1 MTELGLRICAGTLF
15 LLLGAIAGAAPAS
28 LDDRAT
34 LEAFVDGLVGPLM
47 KANGSPSGTVAIS
60 WRGELILAKGYGFQD
75 VENQVPVDPART
87 LFRPGSVSKLFTWVS
102 VMQLVEQGKLDLDA
116 DVNTYL
122 ETFQI
127 REAFDAP
134 ITLRHIMTHTAGFE
148 DGGLGYLIIDDPE
161 RIMPLREAMERY
173 QPDRVNPPGKQTA
186 YSNYAT
192 ALAGLIVENV
202 SGLPFAD
209 YVRQHI
215 FDPLGMEQSTFV
227 EPLPEPLAAHMAKSY
242 AVEAGRFVE
251 KPFEII
257 SNFAPAGAQSA
268 SATDMVR
275 FAEAILNGGE
285 LAGRRILDA
294 DTVQQMLT
302 RAFSHDERLA
312 GMALGFYETDV
323 NGFGV
328 LGHGGDTAW
337 FHSFLGIDKANEL
350 TFFVSFGGQGGSP
363 VRSAF
368 APAFYNEYFPRD
380 MPRPEPPENFAER
393 AGKYAGTYGFWRSN
407 FSSIEKALGL
417 ANVVQVA
424 PTGDNTLV
432 VSLAGTAKQYAEVA
446 DNLFR
451 ELSPSISLISGI
463 SPQHVAFQENDDGDI
478 TGFVMDGLPFMS
490 LRKLPLAATP
500 ALNFALLGLALLVFL
515 GVAAGRWYRRS
526 LIRSQPSADRAAIN
540 AAFVA
545 AAANLLVVISA
556 VIVLAIVQDALFGG
570 IPLLFKLWLVV
581 PIVATVAGLYLL
593 FRTVLVWR
601 DGLLSGTWARVRFS
615 VVTLLALFMCW
626 FYYYW
631 NILGYQY
638 LT

>member
-1 MTELGLRICAGTLF
+1 
-15 LLLGAIAGAAPAS
+15 
-28 LDDRAT
+28 
-34 LEAFVDGLVGPLM
+34 
-47 KANGSPSGTVAIS
+47 
-60 WRGELILAKGYGFQD
+60 
-75 VENQVPVDPART
+75 
-87 LFRPGSVSKLFTWVS
+87 
-102 VMQLVEQGKLDLDA
+102 MQLVEQGKLDLDA

-122 ETFQI
+122 ETFKI

-148 DGGLGYLIIDDPE
+148 DGGLGYLIIDDPG
-161 RIMPLREAMERY
+161 RIMPLREAMQRY

-202 SGLPFAD
+202 SGLPFAE
-209 YVRQHI
+209 YVGQHI

-285 LAGRRILDA
+285 LAGQRILET

-302 RAFSHDERLA
+302 QAFSHDERLA
-312 GMALGFYETDV
+312 GIALGFYETDI
-323 NGFGV
+323 NGFSV

-350 TFFVSFGGQGGSP
+350 AFFVSFGGQGGSP

-368 APAFYNEYFPRD
+368 APAFYNEYFPQGT
-380 MPRPEPPENFAER
+380 PRPEPPENFAER
-393 AGKYAGTYGFWRSN
+393 AGKYAGAYWFWRSN

-424 PTGDNTLV
+424 PTADNTLV

-451 ELSPSISLISGI
+451 ELSPNISLISGI
-463 SPQHVAFQENDDGDI
+463 SPEYVAFQENDEGEI

-500 ALNFALLGLALLVFL
+500 AFNFALLGLALLVFL

-526 LIRSQPSADRAAIN
+526 LIRSQPPADRAAIN
-540 AAFVA
+540 SAFFA
-545 AAANLLVVISA
+545 AAANLLVVISGF
-556 VIVLAIVQDALFGG
+556 IVLTIVQDALFGG
-570 IPLLFKLWLVV
+570 IPLLFKIWLLV
-581 PIVATVAGLYLL
+581 PIIATVAGFYLL

-601 DGLLSGTWARVRFS
+601 DGLLSGTWARVRYS

>member
-1 MTELGLRICAGTLF
+1 
-15 LLLGAIAGAAPAS
+15 
-28 LDDRAT
+28 
-34 LEAFVDGLVGPLM
+34 
-47 KANGSPSGTVAIS
+47 
-60 WRGELILAKGYGFQD
+60 
-75 VENQVPVDPART
+75 
-87 LFRPGSVSKLFTWVS
+87 
-102 VMQLVEQGKLDLDA
+102 
-116 DVNTYL
+116 
-122 ETFQI
+122 
-127 REAFDAP
+127 
-134 ITLRHIMTHTAGFE
+134 
-148 DGGLGYLIIDDPE
+148 
-161 RIMPLREAMERY
+161 
-173 QPDRVNPPGKQTA
+173 
-186 YSNYAT
+186 
-192 ALAGLIVENV
+192 
-202 SGLPFAD
+202 
-209 YVRQHI
+209 
-215 FDPLGMEQSTFV
+215 V
-227 EPLPEPLAAHMAKSY
+227 EPLPDPLAAHMAKSY
-242 AVEAGRFVE
+242 AVESGRFVE

-285 LAGRRILDA
+285 LAGRRILKA

-302 RAFSHDERLA
+302 RAFSHDDRLA
-312 GMALGFYETDV
+312 GIALGFYETDF
-323 NGFGV
+323 NGFRV
-328 LGHGGDTAW
+328 LGHGGDTSW
-337 FHSFLGIDKANEL
+337 FHSFLGIDEENEL

-368 APAFYNEYFPRD
+368 APAFYNEYFPSD
-380 MPRPEPPENFAER
+380 TPRPQPPEDFAER
-393 AGKYAGTYGFWRSN
+393 AGKYAGAYWFWRSN
-407 FSSIEKALGL
+407 FSSIERALGL

-451 ELSPSISLISGI
+451 ELSPDISLISGI
-463 SPQHVAFQENDDGDI
+463 SPEYVAFQENDDGEI

-500 ALNFALLGLALLVFL
+500 AFNFALLGLSLLVFL

-540 AAFVA
+540 AALFA
-545 AAANLLVVISA
+545 AAANLLVVITGA
-556 VIVLAIVQDALFGG
+556 IVLAIVQDSLFSG
-570 IPLLFKLWLVV
+570 IPPLFKVWLLV
-581 PIVATVAGLYLL
+581 PMVATAAGLYLL

-601 DGLLSGTWARVRFS
+601 NGLLSGTWARVRFS
-615 VVTLLALFMCW
+615 VVALFALFMCW